1 MRAAAVILVIVAA
14 LAMTASPAARS
25 QEAIWIANFPEVQQ
39 VTGSVSI
46 EGPIPAARLD
56 RFSDIVVTS
65 VRPRDT
71 NRLVAAGTL
80 DAAGF
85 TTMAL
90 SLAVEIKGT
99 VPKDCRVGA
108 LLIPDEDVVNAAFA
122 DGHVLFPTEVDV
134 DVPAE
139 APQFVSSE
147 SQVVPVA
154 FPRYR
159 VYLFNTGSRTV
170 KATVWAMLRNP

>member
-1 MRAAAVILVIVAA
+1 MRAAAVILVVVAA
-14 LAMTASPAARS
+14 LAMTASPQARS
-25 QEAIWIANFPEVQQ
+25 QEAIWIANFPDVQQ

-56 RFSDIVVTS
+56 RFADIVVTS
-65 VRPRDT
+65 VRPTDT

-90 SLAVEIKGT
+90 SLAIEVKGT

-108 LLIPDEDVVNAAFA
+108 LLVPDEDLVNSAFSE
-122 DGHVLFPTEVDV
+122 GHILFPTEIGVDV
-134 DVPAE
+134 RAE

-147 SQVVPVA
+147 PEVVPVA